1 MKRAYAFIMLSAA
14 GVACFASVDV
24 IYFQAVGYS
33 LAFIGVMTAAFN
45 FAVTAAELP
54 FAILFDRYSNK
65 LALQLGNVLRL
76 VAFAL
81 FFVNLNEPTLVL
93 AQVVAGVAVAAMS
106 GTSNA
111 LVVNEIQA
119 SDANKIAAAFGRIAY
134 LSASA
139 GLFGGILGVSVFA
152 VWPQGIWLA
161 AILFFVAA
169 GIVIATFHDTQAH
182 VMKIPLRSFLGQAL
196 GTARAPHAWL
206 LVVTNAAAV
215 APFLLWQIK
224 FDQVSLV
231 FLAVG
236 FIGMNAANIFGP
248 LLLNVFRI
256 RVTHVALIAGL
267 NVIAA
272 VVFAA
277 ADGVVLV
284 WVSFVVHVAL
294 HCALQILVSGLF
306 HERIPNAIRATAG
319 SVISMADSLIV
330 AIVAPIVAIVGQ
342 SFGIGWGVAISA
354 ALYLVVAVG
363 STCRTRLESKAMESS
378 HGTF

>member
-14 GVACFASVDV
+14 GVACFASIDV

-45 FAVTAAELP
+45 LAVTAAELP

-65 LALQLGNVLRL
+65 LALQLGNLLRV

-81 FFVNLNEPTLVL
+81 FFVNLNEPTLLL

-111 LVVNEIQA
+111 LVVNQIQA

-139 GLFGGILGVSVFA
+139 ALFGGIIGISMFA
-152 VWPQGIWLA
+152 VWPEGIWLA

-169 GIVIATFHDTQAH
+169 GVVIVTFHDTKADIE
-182 VMKIPLRSFLGQAL
+182 KIPLRSFLRQAL

-236 FIGMNAANIFGP
+236 YVGMNAANILGP
-248 LLLNVFRI
+248 LLL
-256 RVTHVALIAGL
+256 RVLKVRVGHVALIAAL

-272 VVFAA
+272 AIFAA
-277 ADGVVLV
+277 ADGAVAV
-284 WVSFVVHVAL
+284 WLSFVVHVAL

-306 HERIPNAIRATAG
+306 HEGIPNTIRATAG

-330 AIVAPIVAIVGQ
+330 AIVAPLVAIVGQ
-342 SFGIGWGVAISA
+342 AFGIGWGVAISA
-354 ALYLVVAVG
+354 VLYLVVALG
-363 STCRTRLESKAMESS
+363 SIGRRIRTNAEVKAEV
-378 HGTF
+378 T